1 MPETRNAILKMGV
14 DPVGGKPEKL
24 EMLIKNELK
33 IWSQVVKKG
42 DISID

>member
-1 MPETRNAILKMGV
+1 MPDTRAAILKMGV
-14 DPVGGKPEKL
+14 DPVGGKSDKL
-24 EMLIKNELK
+24 DSLIKQELK